1 MPGNLELT
9 ADSFASNAVH
19 GVALQAL
26 RVSESRYRRLFET
39 AQDGILLLNADTA
52 QIEDVNP
59 YLIEMLG
66 YTHAEFLGKKLW
78 EVGPFAD
85 IKESKDVFARLQT
98 KGYVRYEDL
107 PLKSKTGALI
117 EVEFV
122 SNTYDCEGIEVIQCN
137 IRNITKRRQ
146 AERELTESRANL
158 KQLSISLQ
166 RARED
171 DRAHFARELHDQLGQ
186 NLTALRIDFN
196 SLPNTMT
203 TVEPATRTRLAAI
216 DQLIDSMVDTTRQIC
231 DELRPGMLDDL
242 GFEAAISSYVKNF
255 TQRFEVPCDLLLDRE
270 TYGLD
275 ESLSTTLF
283 RIVQEALTNIARHA
297 RASHAMVALQDHGD
311 ELLLTIAD
319 DGCGLS
325 TALEGERKTYG
336 LLGMRERVDMLGGR
350 LAIDSAPGRGTHI
363 EVTIPRTL
371 PATA

>member
-1 MPGNLELT
+1 MPRTLELST
-9 ADSFASNAVH
+9 HSSASHALY
-19 GVALQAL
+19 GEALQAL

-39 AQDGILLLNADTA
+39 AQDGILLLNANTA

-59 YLIEMLG
+59 YLIDMLG

-85 IKESKDVFARLQT
+85 IKESQAVFSRLQT
-98 KGYVRYEDL
+98 QGYGRYEDL
-107 PLKSKTGALI
+107 PLKAKTGVLI

-122 SNTYDCEGIEVIQCN
+122 SNAYDCEGIKVIQCN

-146 AERELTESRANL
+146 AERELAQSRENL

-196 SLPNTMT
+196 SLANIMT
-203 TVEPATRTRLAAI
+203 PLEPATLTRLATI

-231 DELRPGMLDDL
+231 DELRPGILDDL
-242 GFEAAISSYVKNF
+242 GFEAAISSYIKNF
-255 TQRFEVPCDLLLDRE
+255 TQRFGVPCDLLLDRE
-270 TYGLD
+270 SYDLD
-275 ESLSTTLF
+275 EALSTTLF

-297 RASHAMVALQDHGD
+297 RASHAMVALQDRGD
-311 ELLLTIAD
+311 ELMLTIAD

-336 LLGMRERVDMLGGR
+336 LLGMRERVNMLGGR
-350 LAIDSAPGRGTHI
+350 LVIDSAPGRGTHI
-363 EVTIPRTL
+363 EVIIPKRVQ
-371 PATA
+371 ATA